1 MAVLLTETKKILFK
15 KTAYYYWDGMMAV
28 F

>member
-1 MAVLLTETKKILFK
+1 MAVLLTETKKNLFK